1 MNQPVVLITGAT
13 GGLGE
18 GFVKAFAKAGY
29 HVVIHTHQNIQ
40 KARILKDYVLAQGQ
54 EALIIQA
61 ELEKHKEAQETIE
74 HVLNAFGRL
83 DVLINNA
90 GLKRDGAIDILT
102 EEDFDAVMNVNL
114 KAVYNLIKFAVPPM
128 KEARFGRIINISSG
142 IALTGRENNVN
153 YAASKAALHGLTKS
167 LAKELG
173 PDNITVNIIAPGLVE
188 TDMTSYVTDAQK
200 KLTFN
205 KYHLDVWGHL
215 KTWHTQRCFSQMN
228 ALDSSL
234 TKSYA
239 STVAIIVLNTYT

>member
-1 MNQPVVLITGAT
+1 MEQPVVLITGAT

-18 GFVKAFAKAGY
+18 GFVKAFAQAGY
-29 HVVIHTHQNIQ
+29 HVVIHTHQNIER
-40 KARILKDYVLAQGQ
+40 ARVLKEFVLAQGQ

-90 GLKRDGAIDILT
+90 GLKRDGAIDLLS
-102 EEDFDAVMNVNL
+102 EEDFDAVLNVNL

-128 KEARFGRIINISSG
+128 KEAKFGRIINISSG
-142 IALTGRENNVN
+142 IALTGREHNVN

-173 PDNITVNIIAPGLVE
+173 PFNITVNIIAPGLVE
-188 TDMTSYVTDAQK
+188 TPMTDYVTPEQK
-200 KLTFN
+200 KAYIENVPLRRLGTPEDMAHAALFFA
-205 KYHLDVWGHL
+205 DVRSGFISNQILCVNGGNH
-215 KTWHTQRCFSQMN
+215 S
-228 ALDSSL
+228 A
-234 TKSYA
+234 
-239 STVAIIVLNTYT
+239 